1 MPRKVSQSGQA
12 LVIIIMVMVLSL
24 ATGLAVSTRSTS
36 SVHQTA
42 NIANSEQ
49 ALATAESA
57 AEELL
62 QLGFTPCSGSDDDCN
77 AGLVGGIGYF
87 DQDSTTVPC
96 DVFGNRNQDNLLGFD
111 SYCEKSFGTAGSG
124 GKALVTVRN
133 TPDVTAGSPFD
144 FFLEK
149 DDTQQVWIN
158 ATALIQPVALCWQKV
173 GGSEPSAALEVKVIS
188 GTSPT
193 YVMSNYAFDPDLAR
207 RGENGFSATGTVSD
221 PAYTACTNITLPS
234 STQALRIRAFYGGVS
249 VSLCPAPSDPP
260 LPFQGYI
267 IVAQGQV
274 GDVKRTVR
282 VVKAKAQLPT
292 VFDYGVYS
300 GGTIQ

>member
-1 MPRKVSQSGQA
+1 MPRKVSQQGQA

-24 ATGLAVSTRSTS
+24 ATGLAVSNRSTS

-62 QLGFTPCSGSDDDCN
+62 SMSFVPCTSPNEDCN
-77 AGLVGGIGYF
+77 ASVVGEGGYF
-87 DQDSTTVPC
+87 NKDSTTVSC
-96 DVFGNRNQDNLLGFD
+96 NDFGARSQTNLLGFD
-111 SYCEKSFGTAGSG
+111 SYCEKIFGTSGSG

-133 TPDVTAGSPFD
+133 TPDVTAGSPFE

-149 DDTQQVWIN
+149 DDTQQVWVN
-158 ATALIQPVALCWQKV
+158 ATALAGPVALCWQKV
-173 GGSEPSAALEVKVIS
+173 GGAEPSAALEVKVIS

-193 YVMSNYAFDPDLAR
+193 YTMSNYAFDPDLSR

-221 PAYTACTNITLPS
+221 PTYTACTNVTLPT

-249 VSLCPAPSDPP
+249 VSLKPSASDPP

-274 GDVKRTVR
+274 GDVKRTVQ
-282 VVKAKAQLPT
+282 VVKAKPQLPA
-292 VFDYGVYS
+292 VFDYGIYS